1 VLRTRVG
8 YCGGTK
14 PKPTYHGMGDH
25 AETVDLDYDP
35 EVTSYEE
42 LLKMFWKN
50 HDPTA
55 NNSRQY
61 MSAIFYHDE
70 EQKRAAEET
79 KATEEKNRR
88 IKTQILP
95 MDSFYDAELYHQ
107 KYLLQQHP
115 WLLTALDV
123 DPGKELIASHVSAR
137 LNGFIGGY
145 GKIKDFEAEWEK
157 MGLNEKMAEYVKS
170 QMVKNKR

>member
-1 VLRTRVG
+1 LILQK
-8 YCGGTK
+8 YCVKKTT
-14 PKPTYHGMGDH
+14 PKEPFFKKLIVEH
-25 AETVDLDYDP
+25 
-35 EVTSYEE
+35 
-42 LLKMFWKN
+42 LKWLSPF
-50 HDPTA
+50 
-55 NNSRQY
+55 S
-61 MSAIFYHDE
+61 
-70 EQKRAAEET
+70 
-79 KATEEKNRR
+79 
-88 IKTQILP
+88 
-95 MDSFYDAELYHQ
+95 YHQ